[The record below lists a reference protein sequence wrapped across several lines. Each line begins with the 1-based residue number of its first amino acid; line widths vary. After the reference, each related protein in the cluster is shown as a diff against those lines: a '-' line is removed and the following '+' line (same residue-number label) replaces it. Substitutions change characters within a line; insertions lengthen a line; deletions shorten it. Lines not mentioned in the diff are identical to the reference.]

1 MLITIAGLPAH
12 PLLVHAAVVLIPLAA
27 LGALAIAIK
36 ASWRRPYGIL
46 VAVFAVLAGLFATAA
61 KFAGD
66 QLEATLAAQGA
77 VGPGIEQHGMFG
89 LYTMYASWP
98 FAVLAVVG
106 VLLARQG
113 GRPAA
118 HAVRGQTATAQTSTA
133 AVVVL
138 WLAAL
143 AGLVTLGLVVL
154 TGDSGARAVWGFV
167 TQS

>member
-12 PLLVHAAVVLIPLAA
+12 PLLVHAAVVLVPLAA
-27 LGALAIAIK
+27 LGTLAIAIK

-46 VAVFAVLAGLFATAA
+46 VAIFAVLAGLSATAA
-61 KFAGD
+61 KLAGD
-66 QLEATLAAQGA
+66 QLYATLSVNGA
-77 VGPGIEQHGMFG
+77 VGPGIDQHGMFG
-89 LYTMYASWP
+89 QYTMFASWP

-106 VLLARQG
+106 VVLARQG

-118 HAVRGQTATAQTSTA
+118 HAARGQTATAQTSTA

-143 AGLVTLGLVVL
+143 AGLATLALVVL
-154 TGDSGARAVWGFV
+154 TGDSGSRAVWGFV